1 MTMTDFLEE
10 DVPPIDSGPTKRPNE
25 HDLDPARILDAGK
38 DDAPISPRQWL
49 LGNTFCRGF
58 VSGLLAQGAS
68 AKTTIRIAQ
77 ALAVA
82 TGRELT
88 NEHVFVRSRT
98 LIITLEDSLDELRRR
113 IRAARLHHGV
123 AAEELRGWLY
133 LWAPAGL
140 KLAEQRDGSRTVAPG
155 ELDRRIRAFVSE
167 HKIDL
172 VTIDPFVKAHTA
184 EENDNSAIDQV
195 AIILAALASDL
206 KIATDTTHHAPKG
219 PTDPGDANRARGASA
234 FRDAA
239 RLLYTVTGMSET
251 EREQFGLSEAER
263 RSLVRID
270 SAKVNIV
277 PPSIEAR
284 WFRIVGVP
292 LANGTELYPHGDTVP
307 AAEPWQPPDMWRDL
321 STSIAN
327 AILDQIERGP
337 GEGQHYTDANRA
349 DDRRSAWRVVTRHCE
364 TLSEKQARCVISTW
378 LANGMI
384 ERREYQDQTQR
395 KTRNGLFVIKR
406 PG

>member
-1 MTMTDFLEE
+1 MA
-10 DVPPIDSGPTKRPNE
+10 
-25 HDLDPARILDAGK
+25 ARQYLL
-38 DDAPISPRQWL
+38 PRICLWSI
-49 LGNTFCRGF
+49 GTRR
-58 VSGLLAQGAS
+58 S

-77 ALAVA
+77 VLAVA

-155 ELDRRIRAFVSE
+155 ELDRRIRAIVSE

-270 SAKVNIV
+270 SAKVNIA

-284 WFRIVGVP
+284 WFRIIGVP
-292 LANGTELYPHGDTVP
+292 LANGTELYPHGDIVP

-321 STSIAN
+321 STSIVN

-337 GEGQHYTDANRA
+337 GEGRRYSNSPNAEDRA
-349 DDRRSAWRVVTRHCE
+349 AWRIVQSHCPK
-364 TLSEKQARCVISTW
+364 LNEKQTRKIIATW
-378 LANGMI
+378 VETGMLKS
-384 ERREYQDQTQR
+384 ETYNDPSVR
-395 KTRNGLFVIKR
+395 KPRQGLVVVRR
-406 PG
+406 PGPA